1 MLKLGDR
8 LLAALVIL
16 GSAVL
21 FAVVGISLS
30 NADESKVP
38 DLSDLRD
45 AVATAGK
52 RGENVGEIRKALD
65 ALEKSLAKGWTA
77 PAPGKTID
85 PPAELVALRDAV
97 EAAAKKGE
105 NVEEIRKQLDI
116 VEKAITGKV
125 QTKPK
130 PIPPT
135 VPLPPDV
142 PYQLPFDGPQRP
154 RRPLPQPVFPGAGVD
169 REAIQN
175 AQDQMKKA
183 AEMLLK
189 NPDDPEAMKLMHQAQ
204 EMLLKAMIGGRGGI
218 DPGMIGPGLGGRN
231 PDFGGRIPER
241 FRLGVRLERVSE
253 LAADQLGL
261 DVARGVGIADVVAG
275 SAAEKAG
282 FKTHDIVL
290 EFAGKPV
297 SDNPEDFTRQVSE
310 VKVGAKVDALVMRK
324 GKKVEIKGI
333 ELPDAPRAINRPNQ
347 FEGLGLPLPDF
358 RPVPDLAVPGG
369 VNLEPRLQVGNSVSY
384 SAINGQLIIKAVQD
398 NVIYVIQG
406 QRNGDETEV
415 SRIVITDGTKMFD
428 AEKLDKVPEKYR
440 PVVERLLK
448 GGQGRAGRP

>member
-1 MLKLGDR
+1 MLKLGNR

-21 FAVVGISLS
+21 FTGVGIALS
-30 NADESKVP
+30 NAEESKVT

-45 AVATAGK
+45 AITAAGK
-52 RGENVGEIRKALD
+52 RGENVTEIRKALD
-65 ALEKSLAKGWTA
+65 TLEKSLAKGWTA
-77 PAPGKTID
+77 PASGKTVD

-116 VEKAITGKV
+116 VEKALTGKV
-125 QTKPK
+125 QSKPK
-130 PIPPT
+130 PIPPIA
-135 VPLPPDV
+135 PLPPND
-142 PYQLPFDGPQRP
+142 PFQPPFEGRP
-154 RRPLPQPVFPGAGVD
+154 RPPRPFPQPVFPGAGVD
-169 REAIQN
+169 PEAIQK

-183 AEMLLK
+183 AEMLLR
-189 NPDDPEAMKLMHQAQ
+189 NPDDPEALKLMQQAQ
-204 EMLLKAMIGGRGGI
+204 DMLLKAMIGGRGGI
-218 DPGMIGPGLGGRN
+218 DPGMFGPGLGGRN

-275 SAAEKAG
+275 SAAAKAG

-297 SDNPEDFTRQVSE
+297 TDNPEDFTRQVSE

-333 ELPDAPRAINRPNQ
+333 ELPDAPRAIDRPIP
-347 FEGLGLPLPDF
+347 FGGLPVPDF
-358 RPVPDLAVPGG
+358 RPVPDLGGPGVG
-369 VNLEPRLQVGNSVSY
+369 NVEGRLRGANSVSY
-384 SAINGQLIIKAVQD
+384 SVINGQLTINATQD

-415 SRIVITDGTKMFD
+415 TRIVVTDGDKMLE

-440 PVVERLLK
+440 PIVERLLK